1 MTTALRPAAKSR
13 RTAIVKAQP
22 YNAAAK
28 AIEGLFG
35 VLEAGPFSML
45 PGWIGGNRM
54 RKKTANVG
62 REPDVYPGGE
72 EEFRRS
78 LATALEWYET
88 NPQQG
93 TLNGLSPREAFTRF
107 VDDGWQRM
115 DADPD
120 ALRAVF
126 AHSESRLVRQ
136 GSITVGSRTYT
147 SRELQGLPAETR
159 VEVRIPLTGGR
170 ERLAVLDRHRKFLCV
185 AEIDRPYDALDAE
198 GAIEAGRRR
207 QANREAIEDL
217 RRQTHPVDLQQEMAG
232 AARQGRAG
240 ADTGERRH
248 DPSRR
253 VHGRDRARFGDR
265 AGRAPGGRD
274 RGRRDFS
281 GAASAS
287 A

>member
-1 MTTALRPAAKSR
+1 M
-13 RTAIVKAQP
+13 KAQP
-22 YNAAAK
+22 YNAPAK

-35 VLEAGPFSML
+35 VLEAGPLSML

-115 DADPD
+115 DVDPD

-126 AHSESRLVRQ
+126 ARSESRVVRQ
-136 GSITVGSRTYT
+136 GSITVASRTYT
-147 SRELQGLPAETR
+147 SRVLQGLSGETR
-159 VEVRIPLTGGR
+159 VEVRIPLAGGR
-170 ERLAVLDRHRKFLCV
+170 ERLAVLDRHREFLCV

-207 QANREAIEDL
+207 QANREGIEAM
-217 RRQTHPVDLQQEMAG
+217 RRLTHPVDLQQEMASVAAGEERAPIPESAGTIRLDEYMG
-232 AARQGRAG
+232 AIG
-240 ADTGERRH
+240 
-248 DPSRR
+248 
-253 VHGRDRARFGDR
+253 ARFGDR

-274 RGRRDFS
+274 RGRRDFA
-281 GAASAS
+281 GAGGASHATAS
-287 A
+287 CGS